1 MDEKRVI
8 KIFPNAAM
16 TTQINY
22 SGCFVA
28 AFVHHETNAGHKLR
42 RLGDHLLVPGNDAL
56 EYRLAIRTAE
66 DGLAGALR
74 MRHETGHVSAFVAD
88 AGDVLNRPI
97 WIGHFICFTLR
108 GHIAP

>member
-16 TTQINY
+16 TTQIDY

-42 RLGDHLLVPGNDAL
+42 RLGHHLLVPGTDAL
-56 EYRLAIRTAE
+56 EYRLAIRAAE
-66 DGLAGALR
+66 DGFAGALWV
-74 MRHETGHVSAFVAD
+74 RHETGHISAFVAD
-88 AGDVLNRPI
+88 AGDVFDGAI
-97 WIGHFICFTLR
+97 WV
-108 GHIAP
+108 